1 MCENAPALPW
11 KPSPMPLIGYA
22 RASTE
27 DQNLEPQLDALRT
40 AGCGEVFE
48 EFASGANRSRPQLV
62 AALARVQRGDTLMVV
77 RLDRLDRS
85 LSSGRSQRNRPPR
98 DAAGMVA
105 DRLSRRRA
113 STPDTREPGMSIPSS
128 IAATPRAFGRHRP
141 RERAPQVSGRC
152 VVERGQPS
160 NPGRQQLA
168 G

>member
-1 MCENAPALPW
+1 
-11 KPSPMPLIGYA
+11 MPLIGYA

-77 RLDRLDRS
+77 RIDRLDRS

-128 IAATPRAFGRHRP
+128 IAATPRARP
-141 RERAPQVSGRC
+141 AAWR
-152 VVERGQPS
+152 
-160 NPGRQQLA
+160 
-168 G
+168 